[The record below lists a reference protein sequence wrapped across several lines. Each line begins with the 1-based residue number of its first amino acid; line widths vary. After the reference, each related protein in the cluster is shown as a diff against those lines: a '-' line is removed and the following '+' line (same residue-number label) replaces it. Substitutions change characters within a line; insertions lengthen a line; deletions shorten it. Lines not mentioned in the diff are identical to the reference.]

1 MAREIDVYGASAFMK
16 ATRAGTLE
24 IDGEPYEV
32 TGTIAKID
40 TSTFKD
46 KESGKDKQQRVIHWK
61 EDLPALG
68 LNKTNWGTICAFT
81 GKDDDDDW
89 IGERV
94 ECFVVPVEMSKTG
107 YGIRVRKPRPG
118 ATTNGTGNGHA
129 ATVKVLGEAAAKV
142 LVEKVGATA
151 FGLDALRG
159 VLSED
164 PKREKAAQSDPA
176 QWPHEWGADIKAWLA
191 APREPKPRGTK
202 YEPVGEDDIPF

>member
-16 ATRAGTLE
+16 ATRNGTLA

-46 KESGKDKQQRVIHWK
+46 KETGKDKQQRVIHWK

-89 IGERV
+89 IGERI
-94 ECFVVPVEMSKTG
+94 ECFVVPVEISPTG

-118 ATTNGTGNGHA
+118 ANGTA
-129 ATVKVLGEAAAKV
+129 PAVKVLGEVAAKA
-142 LVEKVGATA
+142 LMEKIGKTP
-151 FGLDALRG
+151 FQLETLRA
-159 VLSED
+159 VLSEN
-164 PKREKAAQSDPA
+164 PKREKAAQEDPA
-176 QWPHEWGADIKAWLA
+176 KWPHEWGADIKAWLEK
-191 APREPKPRGTK
+191 PREAKPKGPT
-202 YEPVGEDDIPF
+202 YEPIGEDDIPF